1 MTSFCFKKIFFFPY
15 TYTYINNAL
24 YMVKQNNYVNSNY
37 NPRSD
42 NVRKLISYIKIL
54 IYSLISY

>member
-15 TYTYINNAL
+15 IYIYTYINNAL
-24 YMVKQNNYVNSNY
+24 YMVKQNNYVDSNY

-42 NVRKLISYIKIL
+42 NVRKLTSYI
-54 IYSLISY
+54 